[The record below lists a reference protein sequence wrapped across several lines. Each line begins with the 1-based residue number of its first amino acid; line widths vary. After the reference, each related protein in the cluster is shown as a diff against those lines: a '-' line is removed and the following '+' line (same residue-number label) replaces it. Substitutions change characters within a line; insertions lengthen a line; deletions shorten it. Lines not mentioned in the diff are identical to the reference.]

1 MAAASE
7 RDPASLA
14 ELVAKGD
21 RRSLA
26 RAITLVES
34 TRREDRA
41 AAATLLDALLARSG
55 GAHRIGVSGPPGVG
69 KSTFIEALGLLL
81 CGQGRRV
88 AVLAIDPSSRRGGG
102 SILGDKTRMDE
113 LAKQPGAYIRPS
125 PSGGALGGVT
135 RRTRDTIVV
144 CEAGGFDVVLVET
157 VGVGQSETEVDEMVD
172 TFVLLAAAGSGDELQ
187 GMKRGVTEFAD
198 IVLVTKA
205 DGDLLHA
212 AERVA
217 ADYRHAL
224 HLLRPKHDAWSAEIK
239 LVSAATGEGVA
250 EAWDAIAR
258 HRAALIESGALDER
272 RAAQTRAW
280 LWSEVREQLL
290 RRIEESGPRVGGM
303 GDLEEA
309 VIAGRVSA
317 PSAAARALEHL

>member
-1 MAAASE
+1 MAKARAH
-7 RDPASLA
+7 DPASMA
-14 ELVAKGD
+14 ELIANGD

-26 RAITLVES
+26 RGITLVES
-34 TRREDRA
+34 TRAEDRA
-41 AAATLLDALLARSG
+41 SAAILLDALLASSG

-69 KSTFIEALGLLL
+69 KSTFIETLGLLL
-81 CGQGRRV
+81 CDQGRRV
-88 AVLAIDPSSRRGGG
+88 AVLAVDPSSRRSGG

-113 LAKQPGAYIRPS
+113 LAKRPGAFIRPS

-135 RRTRDTIVV
+135 RRTRDTIVL

-187 GMKRGVTEFAD
+187 GMKRGITEFAD
-198 IVLVTKA
+198 VVLVTKA

-224 HLLRPKHDAWSAEIK
+224 HLLRAKHDAWIPEIR
-239 LVSAATGEGVA
+239 LVSAATGEGVP
-250 EAWDAIAR
+250 EAWDAISR
-258 HRAALIESGALDER
+258 HRAALGESAALAER
-272 RAAQTRAW
+272 RAAQLRAW

-290 RRIEESGPRVGGM
+290 RRIESGKAGLGGI
-303 GDLEEA
+303 GDLEAA
-309 VIAGRVSA
+309 VVAGRLSP